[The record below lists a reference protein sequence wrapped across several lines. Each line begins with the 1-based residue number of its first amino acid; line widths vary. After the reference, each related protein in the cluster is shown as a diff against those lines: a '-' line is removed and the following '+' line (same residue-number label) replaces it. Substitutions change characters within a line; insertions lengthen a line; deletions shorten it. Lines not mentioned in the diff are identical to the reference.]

1 MSETIATKAAAE
13 ACDTTPRTLR
23 IFLRASKDYEA
34 VGSGGRYAF
43 TEDDLPDLKTR
54 FAAWL
59 AEREAAQAARE
70 KAAAE
75 AKNKVATPA
84 PEKADDKPTTTRSR
98 KAAPAA

>member
-1 MSETIATKAAAE
+1 M
-13 ACDTTPRTLR
+13 LR
-23 IFLRASKDYEA
+23 QFLRASKDYES

-43 TEDDLPDLKTR
+43 TEDDLPELKTR

-75 AKNKVATPA
+75 AKEKATTPA
-84 PEKADDKPTTTRSR
+84 PEEKPAATPTTTRSR
-98 KAAPAA
+98 KTAPASKTTDDTAAA